1 MRLPA
6 GVRGKMILHVKNI
19 FQKIRETVTQKWVQ
33 EADQKNMPFTK
44 HLEELRY
51 RLVVVFVTIGGCFIA
66 LYPLS
71 KNLLIILQTPI
82 EEKLYMLA
90 PTEAFIVLLKLS
102 LFGAIV
108 VSLPMTLYQLW
119 AFIAP
124 GLYANEKKYVLPFV
138 FLGTLFFG
146 IGGLFSYKI
155 ILPFGLKFLLGF
167 GGGIVEPV
175 ISVANYITFVTRM
188 ILVFGAVFE
197 LPLIV
202 LFLTKVGIVT
212 PALMRTY
219 RKYAIVGA
227 FILGAILTPPDVFT
241 QILMAG
247 PLIILYE
254 LSIWVSVLVWKK
266 PVDEE

>member
-1 MRLPA
+1 M
-6 GVRGKMILHVKNI
+6 KNI
-19 FQKIRETVTQKWVQ
+19 FQKIRESVAQKRDQ
-33 EADQKNMPFTK
+33 EDDQKNMPFTK

-51 RLVVVFVTIGGCFIA
+51 HLIVVFVTIGCCFIA

-71 KNLLIILQTPI
+71 KNLLIIFSAPI
-82 EEKLYMLA
+82 KEKLYMLA

-124 GLYANEKKYVLPFV
+124 GLYAHEKKYVLPFV
-138 FLGTLFFG
+138 FLGTIFFG
-146 IGGLFSYKI
+146 IGGFFSYKI

-167 GGGIVEPV
+167 GGGLVQPV

-202 LFLTKVGIVT
+202 LFLTKLGMVT
-212 PALMRTY
+212 PALMRKY

-227 FILGAILTPPDVFT
+227 FTLGAILTPPDVFT
-241 QILMAG
+241 QAMMAG

-254 LSIWVSVLVWKK
+254 ISIWVSVLIWKK
-266 PVDEE
+266 PVDEEYELNN